1 VEACVQVLVQTRVS
15 LEAGLAK
22 ACRTGALPMQRG
34 GVRRLTRRRH
44 GRSDLGD
51 CDSRVWPES
60 RHRRSGLDRLAATV
74 TASGG
79 DDGWRGFVHR
89 LGRGVRGREKQAVQ
103 VFQESMEYYGK
114 LQQEGRIESFDVLL
128 LAPHGGDLA
137 GFVVLRGDRKA
148 LAEIRFSDEF
158 ERLVARASAIIDS
171 LGVLPAYGGDA
182 LAQRMGLL
190 QEVADEFG
198 G

>member
-1 VEACVQVLVQTRVS
+1 MMAGEALFI
-15 LEAGLAK
+15 GW
-22 ACRTGALPMQRG
+22 GA
-34 GVRRLTRRRH
+34 V
-44 GRSDLGD
+44 
-51 CDSRVWPES
+51 
-60 RHRRSGLDRLAATV
+60 
-74 TASGG
+74 
-79 DDGWRGFVHR
+79 
-89 LGRGVRGREKQAVQ
+89 VRGREKQAVQ
-103 VFQESMEYYGK
+103 VFQESMDYYGT
-114 LQQEGRIESFDVLL
+114 LQQDGRIESFDVLL